1 MGISIKTKA
10 EIEILARGGKILAS
24 ILKKVGEHAQ
34 IGVTTKELDQ
44 MAERLI
50 LEAGGIPSFKGYG
63 EPDPFPA
70 ALCTSVNEAI
80 VHSIPSD
87 YKLKDGDI
95 IGLDLGM
102 KWPKK
107 DGLFTD
113 HAITVAVGNVS
124 KENLELMRVTKGS
137 LNKAISLLKPGMYIN
152 DIGRIIEEYVNPSIS
167 TINLEKKN
175 SSLLRW
181 RSKKWPAGKG
191 KYGIVRDLVGHGV
204 GHKVHE
210 EPKIVNFAVKEKG
223 IEIKEGMVLA
233 IEPMITLGT
242 HEIELD
248 VNGWDIIT
256 KDHSISAHFEHT
268 VAITEK
274 SCKIIT
280 IV

>member
-1 MGISIKTKA
+1 MAITIKTKE
-10 EIEILARGGKILAS
+10 EIEILAKGGKILAD
-24 ILKKVGEHAQ
+24 ILKKVGEAAQ
-34 IGVTTKELDQ
+34 VGVTTKELDE
-44 MAERLI
+44 MAEKSI

-70 ALCTSVNEAI
+70 TLCTSVNEAI

-95 IGLDLGM
+95 IGLDIGM
-102 KWPKK
+102 KWPAE

-113 HAITVAVGNVS
+113 HAITVAIGNVS
-124 KENLELMRVTKGS
+124 EENLELMRVTKGC

-152 DIGRIIEEYVNPSIS
+152 DIGRIIEEYVNPSVAS
-167 TINLEKKN
+167 T
-175 SSLLRW
+175 SSGQKDSPPLNW
-181 RSKKWPAGKG
+181 RSTTWPSGKG

-210 EPKIVNFAVKEKG
+210 EPRIVNFAVKEKG
-223 IEIKEGMVLA
+223 VEIKEGMVLA

-242 HEIELD
+242 HEIEVD

-256 KDHSISAHFEHT
+256 KDRSISAHFEHT
-268 VAITEK
+268 IAITEK
-274 SCKIIT
+274 GCKVIT
-280 IV
+280 EV

>member
-1 MGISIKTKA
+1 MITIKTKE
-10 EIEILARGGKILAS
+10 EIEILAKGGKILAN

-34 IGVTTKELDQ
+34 IGVTTKELDE
-44 MAERLI
+44 MAEKLI

-95 IGLDLGM
+95 IGLDIGM
-102 KWPKK
+102 KWPAK

-124 KENLELMRVTKGS
+124 EENLELMRVTKGC
-137 LNKAISLLKPGMYIN
+137 LNKAISVLKPGMYIN
-152 DIGRIIEEYVNPSIS
+152 DIGKIIEKYVNE
-167 TINLEKKN
+167 N
-175 SSLLRW
+175 
-181 RSKKWPAGKG
+181 GD
-191 KYGIVRDLVGHGV
+191 YGIVRDLVGHGV

-210 EPKIVNFAVKEKG
+210 EPKIVNFAVKERG
-223 IEIKEGMVLA
+223 PEIKEGMVLA

-242 HEIELD
+242 YEIEVD

-268 VAITEK
+268 IAITEK
-274 SCKIIT
+274 GCKVIT
-280 IV
+280 AV